1 MDITEVWEEEPDDD
15 GKEYEEATEAAEVED
30 DLCRQYSVCVLYVV
44 EVSRSKT
51 IWNNEPALKGQFC
64 KKALHFKIIFNS
76 FSFVKI

>member
-51 IWNNEPALKGQFC
+51 I
-64 KKALHFKIIFNS
+64 
-76 FSFVKI
+76 